1 MDFAT
6 FYQLFLPL
14 FSSFCY
20 NGVMKKNDSIEL
32 TIDDLGTDGQ
42 GIGHAEGLAVFVDG
56 ALPGETVRAKVI
68 ALKKSYAVGKLD
80 EVLVPSPMRTC
91 PPCRVFGKCGGCTL
105 QHLSYAAQLQFK
117 QNHVQGCM
125 QRIGKLDIPVN
136 FPLPARHE
144 YRYRNKAAFP
154 VRQDGEQVDI
164 GFYAAHSH
172 RIVDVDDC
180 KIEPSDFQI
189 VMSQLRVW
197 IVKNKIPVYD
207 EKSHTGLLRHIVLR
221 ENKAGEIM
229 LVLCINGEDIPNRSH
244 LIMLFEFVLPQVKSI
259 MLNCNTKRTNTI
271 LGDRSI
277 CIYGKD
283 HLFETLG
290 GLEFK
295 VGPNTFLQVN
305 PAQTEALYNTL
316 FRMLALTPS
325 DTVLDLYCGVGTIS
339 LAAARRARRVIGIEI
354 VGEAVEAAKFN
365 AKLNDIETAE
375 FFAGDTAEL
384 LPSVLERE
392 NVSAVI
398 VDPPRKGLDEAVVRM
413 LASSGVSRI
422 GYVSCNPSTL
432 ARDLALFKELG
443 YNAGIVQPVDMFPQ
457 TTHVECVTVL
467 SKANG

>member
-1 MDFAT
+1 MHFAT
-6 FYQLFLPL
+6 FYQVFLPL
-14 FSSFCY
+14 FSAFCY
-20 NGVMKKNDSIEL
+20 NDVMKKNDLIEL

-42 GIGHAEGLAVFVDG
+42 GIGHAEGLAVFVGG

-68 ALKKSYAVGKLD
+68 ALKKNYAVGKLD
-80 EVLVPSPMRTC
+80 EVLAPSPMRAC

-105 QHLSYAAQLQFK
+105 QHVTYAAELEFK
-117 QNHVQGCM
+117 QSHVLGCI
-125 QRIGKLDIPVN
+125 QRIGKREIPVN

-154 VRQDGEQVDI
+154 VRQNGGQVDI

-180 KIEPSDFQI
+180 KIEPSGLKI

-197 IVKNKIPVYD
+197 IVKNGVPVYD
-207 EKSHTGLLRHIVLR
+207 EATHTGLLRHIVLR

-259 MLNCNTKRTNTI
+259 ILNCNTRQTNAI
-271 LGDRSI
+271 LGGRSI

-295 VGPNTFLQVN
+295 IGPQTFLQVN
-305 PAQTEALYNTL
+305 SSQTEALYNTL
-316 FRMLALTPS
+316 FRMLALTPA
-325 DTVLDLYCGVGTIS
+325 DTVLDLYCGAGTIS
-339 LAAARRARRVIGIEI
+339 LAAARRAKRVVGIEI
-354 VGEAVEAAKFN
+354 VEEAVEDARFN
-365 AKLNDIETAE
+365 AKLNGIETAE
-375 FFAGDTAEL
+375 FFAGDTAAL
-384 LPSVLERE
+384 LPAVLGRE
-392 NVSAVI
+392 AVTAVI
-398 VDPPRKGLDEAVVRM
+398 ADPPRKGLDESVVRT
-413 LASSGVSRI
+413 LASSGVPKI

-432 ARDLALFKELG
+432 ARDLALFTELG
-443 YNAGIVQPVDMFPQ
+443 YRADVVQPVDMFPQ
-457 TTHVECVTVL
+457 TTHVETCVLL
-467 SKANG
+467 SHKNS